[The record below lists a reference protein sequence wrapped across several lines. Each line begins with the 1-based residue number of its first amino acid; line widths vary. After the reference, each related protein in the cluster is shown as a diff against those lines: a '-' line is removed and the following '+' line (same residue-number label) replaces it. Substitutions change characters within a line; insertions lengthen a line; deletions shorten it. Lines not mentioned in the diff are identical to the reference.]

1 MKFHVNVWNTLY
13 SIYTQFFNHCG
24 LETRRIFIAAH
35 VRLANR
41 ERKQTMNG
49 AKTFGEIR
57 QNNVIDTKQR
67 AHTSVVRKVGNT
79 SIIYVKMCMW
89 CTIFVLNFELSLLRD
104 LLVFANFDFF
114 LCSFLLLCASKYW
127 SIHLQ
132 LSSRQSLLASI
143 HRFMFQY
150 GICFIYISCIIYTLQ
165 ENVCVQIVICLTEVC
180 VSNYLSCFFT
190 SAVIRYFLL
199 KFCFLFGYCD
209 CCN

>member
-13 SIYTQFFNHCG
+13 SIYTQFFNHFG

-79 SIIYVKMCMW
+79 MHHLCENVHVVYDICVEFWIISFTRLARFRQFRFFSVLILIIVCIKVLIDPSTLVES
-89 CTIFVLNFELSLLRD
+89 TIIIGFNS
-104 LLVFANFDFF
+104 
-114 LCSFLLLCASKYW
+114 
-127 SIHLQ
+127 SIHVSVWHLLYLHFVYHLYITRKCLCTNCH
-132 LSSRQSLLASI
+132 LSDRSV
-143 HRFMFQY
+143 
-150 GICFIYISCIIYTLQ
+150 CI
-165 ENVCVQIVICLTEVC
+165 
-180 VSNYLSCFFT
+180 
-190 SAVIRYFLL
+190 
-199 KFCFLFGYCD
+199 
-209 CCN
+209 